1 MSYFRDRQKLSWEG
15 IFYSVQRIDLLI
27 VSICSAGIYVS
38 LETLKFLSTNNQE
51 ISYILKISGLLFVL
65 GVISNFISQFCG
77 LKTNEKDYLMCQVK
91 IDCEDLEETENDK
104 KEFLEYELA
113 SKKFSNWTRY
123 LNYTSLIC
131 MSFGLLTL
139 LLYFFITF

>member
-1 MSYFRDRQKLSWEG
+1 MLFRS
-15 IFYSVQRIDLLI
+15 I

-51 ISYILKISGLLFVL
+51 INYILKISGLLFVL

-77 LKTNEKDYLMCQVK
+77 LKANEKDYLMCQVK
-91 IDCEDLEETENDK
+91 IDCENLEETEDDE
-104 KEFLEYELA
+104 KEYLDYELA
-113 SKKFSNWTRY
+113 SKKLSSWTGY
-123 LNYTSLIC
+123 LNYTSLIF
-131 MSFGLLTL
+131 MSIGLLTL